1 MTPKEAYNIVKKKA
15 EDAGLTI
22 TEYCI
27 SKKVSPTTVS
37 RWKKKSKKCTVTMS
51 VYFKLTN

>member
-1 MTPKEAYNIVKKKA
+1 MTPKEAYNEVRKKA
-15 EDAGLTI
+15 DEARMTI

-51 VYFKLTN
+51 VYYKLTN